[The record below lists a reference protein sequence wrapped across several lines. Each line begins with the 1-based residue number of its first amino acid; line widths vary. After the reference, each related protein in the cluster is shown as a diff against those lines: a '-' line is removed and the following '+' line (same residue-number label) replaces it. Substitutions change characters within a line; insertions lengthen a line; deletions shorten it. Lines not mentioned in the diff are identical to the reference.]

1 MILRAFDALPP
12 VLFARATVVSSY
24 PGILSL
30 AGRRGYLPVS
40 NPVPEEGQSASIR
53 LGLSE
58 LLDMDGVLFAV
69 CDQPWLERRSVECL
83 LEQFSLSPDCI
94 CAMSW
99 QGKRGNPVIFPEVLF
114 PELLAL
120 DGDWGGGS
128 IIPSHLL
135 RLVEAETAQEL
146 QDIDTPI
153 DLEWNQK
160 SDNVA
165 PKPSKTVRFPRAFD
179 CLYTSIFR
187 IKKEI
192 INRADV
198 GGKYQG
204 TWQTGQASWVTVV
217 HKLTPN
223 PTLPKTGY

>member
-69 CDQPWLERRSVECL
+69 CDQPWLERRSVERL

-94 CAMSW
+94 CAMCW
-99 QGKRGNPVIFPEVLF
+99 QGKRGNPVIFPAVLF

-120 DGDWGGGS
+120 DGDRGGGS

-160 SDNVA
+160 KVIMS
-165 PKPSKTVRFPRAFD
+165 PQSPRRPFGFRGLLTVYIPVF
-179 CLYTSIFR
+179 S
-187 IKKEI
+187 
-192 INRADV
+192 V
-198 GGKYQG
+198 
-204 TWQTGQASWVTVV
+204 
-217 HKLTPN
+217 
-223 PTLPKTGY
+223 